1 MKILAPKMYVACSK
15 LSVWLKN
22 LKKKHIYHLII
33 FTHISFTIFYI
44 NSTIGNSCHQIVTV
58 LIKPYAVK
66 SHKNLFVYVKCLY
79 YDLVIYTCYAT
90 TFSVCS
96 TKIHLIWNFDYY
108 SVVQCGLQILFHIF
122 TWFSK
127 LTCRWT

>member
-1 MKILAPKMYVACSK
+1 MACKLGVSLKSK
-15 LSVWLKN
+15 KT
-22 LKKKHIYHLII
+22 HISSHLII

-44 NSTIGNSCHQIVTV
+44 NSTIGNSCHQIVTL

-66 SHKNLFVYVKCLY
+66 SHKNLFVYVKYLY
-79 YDLVIYTCYAT
+79 YNLVIYTCYAT

-108 SVVQCGLQILFHIF
+108 SVGQCGQQLVFHIF

-127 LTCRWT
+127 LTCR